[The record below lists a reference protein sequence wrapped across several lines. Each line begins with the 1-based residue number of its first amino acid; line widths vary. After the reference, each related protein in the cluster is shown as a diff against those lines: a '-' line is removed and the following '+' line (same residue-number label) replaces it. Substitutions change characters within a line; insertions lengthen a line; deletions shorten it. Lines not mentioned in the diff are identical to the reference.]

1 MAAKKS
7 AKKAAASGGKT
18 GGKSAG
24 RSSGKASAAKGGAAK
39 RPSAAKTRMTLV
51 DAMTALAA
59 EGSEQTRKTY
69 MRHGAKEPLFGVSFA
84 ALKVL
89 VKRIGVDHDL
99 AFALWGTGNADAR
112 MLAVKIADPAAMT
125 EGDLD
130 RWARDGMARM
140 CTGYVSCLAGEG
152 PHGLSR
158 AKAWLASE
166 DESLR
171 CSGWSLAG
179 HLAMRDETIPDAWF
193 LDRIAQIEKT
203 IRSAPNAERYAMN
216 GALISL
222 GCRNAVLRKAAVA
235 AAKRIGTVDVDHGD
249 TSCKT
254 PAAADY
260 IEKTWAHAVSK
271 KFETPAAQERARGP
285 MRLRC

>member
-7 AKKAAASGGKT
+7 AKTASTRSVKAAAPARK
-18 GGKSAG
+18 
-24 RSSGKASAAKGGAAK
+24 SAAKAPAAK
-39 RPSAAKTRMTLV
+39 AKGAKKPAAAAGRMTLV
-51 DAMTALAA
+51 DAMSALAA
-59 EGSEQTRKTY
+59 QGSEQTRKTY
-69 MRHGAKEPLFGVSFA
+69 LRHGAKEPLFGVSFA
-84 ALKVL
+84 AMKVL
-89 VKRIGVDHDL
+89 VKRIGIDHDL

-158 AKAWLASE
+158 AKAWLASA

-171 CSGWSLAG
+171 CSAWALVG

-193 LDRIAQIEKT
+193 LDRVAQIEKT
-203 IRSAPNAERYAMN
+203 IHSAPNSERYSMN

-222 GCRNAVLRKAAVA
+222 GCRNAALRKAAVA

-271 KFETPAAQERARGP
+271 KFETPGAQERAREP

>member
-7 AKKAAASGGKT
+7 AKKAAASGGKS
-18 GGKSAG
+18 GGKA
-24 RSSGKASAAKGGAAK
+24 SGKGSAAKGGAAK
-39 RPSAAKTRMTLV
+39 KPSAAKSRMTLV

-99 AFALWGTGNADAR
+99 ACALWGTGNFDAR
-112 MLAVKIADPAAMT
+112 NLAVKIADPAAMT
-125 EGDLD
+125 EADLD
-130 RWARDGMARM
+130 RWARVSTARM
-140 CTGYVSCLAGEG
+140 CNGYVACLASEG

-158 AKAWLASE
+158 AKAWLASP
-166 DESLR
+166 DDSVR
-171 CSGWSLAG
+171 ASGWSLAG
-179 HLAMRDETIPDAWF
+179 SLAMRDETIPDAWF
-193 LDRIAQIEKT
+193 LERITQIEKT
-203 IRSAPNAERYAMN
+203 IHAAPNAERAAMN
-216 GALISL
+216 AALISL
-222 GCRNAVLRKAAVA
+222 GCRNAALRKAAVA

-254 PAAADY
+254 PVAADY

-271 KFETPAAQERARGP
+271 KFDTPAAQERAREP